1 MGSKFTSLLEERYTM
16 KVVHVLKKIESIDED
31 IRELR
36 KLEKSLARNKSFS
49 TPIYMSIEKQINI
62 LLGDKIKLMELRI
75 ENPPKEFVEEKE
87 SDAPIPAPAEAQK
100 KQPVISKQKT
110 AKTRDKKARQKDKA
124 DVFDEAVPLVTQ
136 DLIDQKMK
144 AIEEGIK
151 KEKPEDAKSG
161 DEHIKLLDIALEKGS
176 ISKNDIESEK
186 KKVRFFKDN
195 FPGGEY

>member
-1 MGSKFTSLLEERYTM
+1 M

-87 SDAPIPAPAEAQK
+87 SDAPIVAPAEPQK
-100 KQPVISKQKT
+100 KQPIVSKQKT

-144 AIEEGIK
+144 AIEDGIK
-151 KEKPEDAKSG
+151 KEKPEDAKAG

>member
-1 MGSKFTSLLEERYTM
+1 M

-75 ENPPKEFVEEKE
+75 ENPPKEFLEDKE
-87 SDAPIPAPAEAQK
+87 SEEPGLLPAETPK
-100 KQPVISKQKT
+100 KEPIVSKQK
-110 AKTRDKKARQKDKA
+110 AVKSKEKKTKRKEKTDS
-124 DVFDEAVPLVTQ
+124 FDEAVPLVTQ

-144 AIEEGIK
+144 ALQDNMK
-151 KEKPEDAKSG
+151 QEKPEEIKPG

-176 ISKNDIESEK
+176 ISKNNIESEK